1 MSNLINFNFENHE
14 LNTVV
19 IDGQIWFPATALAT
33 ALGFA
38 NPRQAIA
45 THTDKDDVQKLDTI
59 DSMGRTQKVNF
70 VNESGMYALIFGST
84 KDEAKRFKRW
94 VTSEVLPSIRKTGSY
109 ALPATT
115 PSTVKDRNGL
125 VKTCEWFVRSAG
137 YLDYSEVYNLVHHRF
152 NVGKLSELTTE
163 QVGYA
168 TEYLQGLLLQV
179 IARQRGFNPQ
189 DPTPPSPMYRTDV
202 GKFYDGALWT
212 RILEPDEH
220 IVTVANIP
228 KLLIDEPY
236 IDSETLTAINYA
248 SSARLASMLKNP
260 PFLSTLD
267 NAKEV

>member
-14 LNTVV
+14 LSTVV

-109 ALPATT
+109 TVAPIYPAVNVINPPA
-115 PSTVKDRNGL
+115 PSHGELYKTFIATVN
-125 VKTCEWFVRSAG
+125 
-137 YLDYSEVYNLVHHRF
+137 
-152 NVGKLSELTTE
+152 
-163 QVGYA
+163 
-168 TEYLQGLLLQV
+168 LQGVMTMREMGKNEFISTYDDLPNLLRYRSWGV
-179 IARQRGFNPQ
+179 SDEKMAKIA
-189 DPTPPSPMYRTDV
+189 
-202 GKFYDGALWT
+202 KAALNKITGEW
-212 RILEPDEH
+212 D
-220 IVTVANIP
+220 
-228 KLLIDEPY
+228 
-236 IDSETLTAINYA
+236 
-248 SSARLASMLKNP
+248 
-260 PFLSTLD
+260 
-267 NAKEV
+267 